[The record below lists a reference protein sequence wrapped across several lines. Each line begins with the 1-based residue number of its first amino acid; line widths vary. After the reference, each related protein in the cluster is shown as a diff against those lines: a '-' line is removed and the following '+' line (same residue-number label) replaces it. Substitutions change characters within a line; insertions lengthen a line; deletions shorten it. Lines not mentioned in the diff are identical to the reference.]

1 MGQTPEDAQPVIV
14 TVAPCG
20 AEVTRLQN
28 PAVPYSPEEIA
39 AEVAE
44 AASAGA
50 AIAHLHVRETDGT
63 PTHRVEVFSEA
74 IARIREGDSNVLCN
88 VSTGGAIGMTIEQRI
103 ECLAAGAELAGVE
116 TGSLNFA
123 GEPFVTS
130 GGDTGRVIAAATSHE
145 VLLEA
150 ECFDLGHVAEAARL
164 QRETPALRMVNLV
177 LGVPGGAPA
186 TITALQAMIELVT
199 PGTPWTVTAVGRH
212 QWRMLAFA
220 VLLGAAGIRVGFE
233 DNVYLRRGR
242 LAVSNAELVKQAV
255 DLCALLGRAVAT
267 PNEVR
272 ERLGIGARDE

>member
-1 MGQTPEDAQPVIV
+1 MARPSADAEPVIV

-28 PAVPYSPEEIA
+28 PAVPYTTEEIA
-39 AEVAE
+39 AAVAE

-50 AIAHLHVRETDGT
+50 AIAHLHVREADGT
-63 PTHRVEVFSEA
+63 PTHRLEVFAEV
-74 IARIREGDSNVLCN
+74 IARIRERSPVLCN
-88 VSTGGAIGMTIEQRI
+88 VSTGGAIGMTIDQRM
-103 ECLAAGAELAGVE
+103 ECLAAEAELAGVE

-130 GGDTGRVIAAATSHE
+130 GDDARRVIAAATDHE
-145 VLLEA
+145 MLLEA

-164 QRETPALRMVNLV
+164 QEETPALRMVNLV

-186 TITALQAMIELVT
+186 TPTTLQAMIELVT
-199 PGTPWTVTAVGRH
+199 PGTLWTVTAVGRH

-220 VLLGAAGIRVGFE
+220 VLLGASGVRVGFE
-233 DNVYLRRGR
+233 DNVYLGRGR
-242 LAVSNAELVKQAV
+242 LAASNAELVTQAV

-267 PNEVR
+267 PDEVR